1 MSEKK
6 TFTLRELAEKFN
18 VSKSTVRSILKKNNV
33 ESIGT
38 VNDNM
43 KLYDQTALA
52 ALQDSMPSNTSAD
65 ANSNKHSISKAV
77 SSNTFEHASMSSSH
91 RHLNKHAIAGLIVG
105 GVSGLV
111 LGGLLTFGIMDHTEL
126 NSTAL
131 KTNYG
136 RVTNAQIYQRVKGN
150 SSAQSAAQTLA
161 LEKVLEHD
169 FGDAASSE
177 KVNAQFKKLKANQLA
192 YAQTLQQLGSDDA
205 IKANIKDGLL
215 MQAAVKANVHISD
228 KMLRKEYKNYRPTMQ
243 LAYVEV
249 KSKAKAQ
256 ELQAQLSSSG
266 SFKEFKKT
274 AQTAAKADPSNVTA
288 GLLPAFDSLA
298 DSSTVPTNVKNQ
310 AMKMKTGETSDVIK
324 TGKGLYSVLYMKSIA
339 NKGSFSQEKGKL
351 KNLLVEQKISDSNYS
366 GKILAKYAKKAHVKA
381 ADSVYKDSMKS
392 LTALNKN

>member
-1 MSEKK
+1 MSDKK

-18 VSKSTVRSILKKNNV
+18 VSKSTVRSILKKNKIEN
-33 ESIGT
+33 IGT
-38 VNDNM
+38 VNDDT
-43 KLYDQTALA
+43 KIYDETAVTV
-52 ALQDSMPSNTSAD
+52 LQDSVSSKISTNSDDDKISSLKSVSTNTS
-65 ANSNKHSISKAV
+65 KKAFE
-77 SSNTFEHASMSSSH
+77 SSN
-91 RHLNKHAIAGLIVG
+91 RRRLNKHAVAGLIVG

-111 LGGLLTFGIMDHTEL
+111 LGGLLTFGIMDHTGL

-150 SSAQSAAQTLA
+150 SSTQSAAQTLA

-169 FGDAASSE
+169 FGDAASSA

-192 YAQTLQQLGSDDA
+192 YAQTLQQLGSENA

-215 MQAAVKANVHISD
+215 MQAAVKANVHISNS
-228 KMLRKEYKNYRPTMQ
+228 MLRKEYKDYRPSMQ

-256 ELQAQLSSSG
+256 ELQTQLSASG

-274 AQTAAKADPSNVTA
+274 AQAATKADPSNVTA
-288 GLLPAFDSLA
+288 GLLPSFDSLA
-298 DSSTVPTNVKNQ
+298 DSSTVPTNIKDE
-310 AMKMKTGETSDVIK
+310 AMKMKAGETSGVIK
-324 TGKGLYSVLYMKSIA
+324 TGKGLYSVLYMKSVA
-339 NKGSFSQEKGKL
+339 NKGSFDQEKGKL

-381 ADSVYKDSMKS
+381 TDSVYKDAMKS
-392 LTALNKN
+392 LTALNSK